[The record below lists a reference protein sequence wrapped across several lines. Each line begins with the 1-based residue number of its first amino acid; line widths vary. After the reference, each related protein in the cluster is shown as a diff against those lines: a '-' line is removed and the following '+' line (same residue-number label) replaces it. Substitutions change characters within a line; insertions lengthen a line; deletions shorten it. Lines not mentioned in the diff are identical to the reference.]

1 MKPRPK
7 LDGTT
12 AADEQKLAAVV
23 DHVIH
28 SEPVLRA
35 QQVRVVEL
43 QNRLRGLVDDEAWRA
58 YLALDEATT
67 ARFADALLVVARWA
81 FEAGAT
87 TGGRRSG

>member
-1 MKPRPK
+1 MPRPK
-7 LDGTT
+7 LDGNT

-23 DHVIH
+23 DHVTH
-28 SEPVLRA
+28 SDHALRA
-35 QQVRVVEL
+35 QQVPVAAL